1 MLEEELVNQSIRA
14 DRTSNIG
21 PNKKKKKEEERNK
34 LFRLDDFE
42 IKLQTFIKVSKS
54 NTLAKR
60 IEDLL

>member
-14 DRTSNIG
+14 DRTPNIG
-21 PNKKKKKEEERNK
+21 PNKKKKRKKRNK

-60 IEDLL
+60 IQDLL

>member
-14 DRTSNIG
+14 DRTPNIG
-21 PNKKKKKEEERNK
+21 PNKNKKKKRNK
-34 LFRLDDFE
+34 LFRLDDFV

-60 IEDLL
+60 IQDLL